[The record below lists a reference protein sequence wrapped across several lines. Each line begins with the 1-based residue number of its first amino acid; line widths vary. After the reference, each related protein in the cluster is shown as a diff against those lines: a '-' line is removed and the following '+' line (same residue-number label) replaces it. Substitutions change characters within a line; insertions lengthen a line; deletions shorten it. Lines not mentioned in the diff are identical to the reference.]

1 MKDAYIVTNHKLK
14 SASIYF
20 IEIMLQSITMAAEPP
35 FVLPKLLIVRHLP
48 LSIKVSISYDVNIS
62 GLLRPFS

>member
-20 IEIMLQSITMAAEPP
+20 IEIMLQPITNGSRTTLCAT
-35 FVLPKLLIVRHLP
+35 
-48 LSIKVSISYDVNIS
+48 
-62 GLLRPFS
+62 